1 MATSNGKTVRLT
13 AGQAIVKYLQVQYSE
28 RDGERQRL
36 IPRVFGI
43 FGHGNV
49 AGLGQGLEEYGDQ
62 LPYMQTRNEQAMV
75 HIATGYAKS
84 MRRKSTF
91 ACTSSIGPGTTNL
104 VSGAATATANH
115 LPVLLFPSDHYAT
128 RFQGPVLQQIEHPI
142 SFDLGA
148 TDTLRPVSRFFDRI
162 TRPEQI
168 LTALPIA
175 MRVLTSPSE
184 TGAVTIALPQDVQMM
199 AYDYP
204 VHFFAERTWQIE
216 RPYPHPDSIAAAAA
230 LIRNASKPVILA
242 GGGVLYSEA
251 ETELAA
257 LAAACGIPVGETHA
271 GKGAGRLA
279 GALSIGGMGVGGT
292 SSGTV
297 IAAEADLVIGVGT
310 RFADFATGSQSAY
323 QNPNVKFVAINVTG
337 HDAYKQGALPVL
349 ADAKLA
355 LTQLTDALSD
365 YSAPA
370 AWPARVATLNA
381 AWEVTLTKTFAPSD
395 DGVMRQPELIK
406 IVNDFARPGDV
417 SLCAAGSLP
426 GDLRQLWDCTD
437 DRHCMLEF
445 GFSCMTWEIPAGI
458 GAKMADPDREV
469 FVMIGDGTYLMNP
482 SEIVTAVQEGIKLII
497 VLSHNHGFQVIRHL
511 QEGAT
516 GTSFGNEFRLREEGT
531 NRLTGAYLT
540 IDYAKNAESMGAVGL
555 RAETPDE
562 LRQALEEARNVV
574 RRPVV
579 IDVAIYPEVAAP
591 DTGMW
596 WDIAAAEVS
605 DKPEVQRIRAEY
617 VKAQKDQRIYY

>member
-1 MATSNGKTVRLT
+1 MANSNGKTIRLT
-13 AGQAIVKYLQVQYSE
+13 AGQAIVKYLAVQYSE
-28 RDGERQRL
+28 RDGRRQRL
-36 IPRVFGI
+36 IPKMFGI

-49 AGLGQGLEEYGDQ
+49 AGIGQGLEEYGDQ
-62 LPYMQTRNEQAMV
+62 IPYMQTRNEQSMV

-84 MRRKSTF
+84 TRRKSTF
-91 ACTSSIGPGTTNL
+91 ACTASIGPGTTNL
-104 VSGAATATANH
+104 VTGAATATANH

-128 RFQGPVLQQIEHPI
+128 RFQGPVLQQIEHPV
-142 SFDLGA
+142 SFDIGA
-148 TDTLRPVSRFFDRI
+148 ADTLRPVSRFFDRI

-168 LTALPIA
+168 LTALPIG
-175 MRVLTSPSE
+175 MRVLTSPAE

-199 AYDYP
+199 AFDYP
-204 VHFFAERTWQIE
+204 THFFEERTWQIE
-216 RPYPHPDSIAAAAA
+216 RPYPHPDAVATAAAM
-230 LIRNASKPVILA
+230 IRDSSSPVILA

-251 ETELAA
+251 ENELAA
-257 LAAACGIPVGETHA
+257 FATACGIPIGETNG

-279 GALSIGGMGVGGT
+279 GPLSVGALGVGGT
-292 SSGTV
+292 S
-297 IAAEADLVIGVGT
+297 AANALSTEADLVIGVGT
-310 RFADFATGSQSAY
+310 RFADFATGSQSAF
-323 QNPNVKFVAINVTG
+323 QNPDVRFIAINVTG
-337 HDAYKQGALPVL
+337 HDANKQGALPVL

-355 LTQLTDALSD
+355 LAQLTDALSGH
-365 YSAPA
+365 SAPTSWPQRVVA
-370 AWPARVATLNA
+370 LNEAWDATL
-381 AWEVTLTKTFAPSD
+381 VQTFAPSD
-395 DGVMRQPELIK
+395 DGIMRQPEMIK

-426 GDLRQLWDCTD
+426 GDLRQLWDCND

-445 GFSCMTWEIPAGI
+445 GYSCMSWEIPAGI

-482 SEIVTAVQEGIKLII
+482 GEIVTAVQEGIKIII
-497 VLSHNHGFQVIRHL
+497 VLSHNHGFQVIRRL

-516 GTSFGNEFRLREEGT
+516 GVAFGNEFRMRDEGT
-531 NRLTGAYLT
+531 NRLTGAFLS

-562 LRQALEEARNVV
+562 LRQALEEARNIV

-579 IDVAIYPEVAAP
+579 IDVAIYPEAVSP

-596 WDIAAAEVS
+596 WDVATAEVS
-605 DKPEVQRIRAEY
+605 GRPEIDDIHAEY
-617 VKAQKDQRIYY
+617 VKAQKTQRVYY